1 MVRHALSRAGFRV
14 CYLIA
19 VVSGTAAARLAED
32 FRVLGA
38 ASARVG
44 PWPLV
49 LQIPVLA
56 CWVLVRPISLAAF
69 AGCTSLAPRLR

>member
-1 MVRHALSRAGFRV
+1 MRDALSLAGFRV

-19 VVSGTAAARLAED
+19 VVTGAAAARLADD

-38 ASARVG
+38 ACERVG
-44 PWPLV
+44 PWPVV

-56 CWVLVRPISLAAF
+56 CWVLVRPISIVAF
-69 AGCTSLAPRLR
+69 VGCTSLAPRLR

>member
-1 MVRHALSRAGFRV
+1 MRDALNRAGFRV
-14 CYLIA
+14 CYVIA
-19 VVSGTAAARLAED
+19 VVTGTVAARLADD

-38 ASARVG
+38 ACERVG
-44 PWPLV
+44 PWPVV

-56 CWVLVRPISLAAF
+56 CWVLMRPISLAAF